1 MKSISLGYALTNMFS
16 CLNMSFCISEDVP
29 EDAKSELLARA
40 ITAAAQLEIVS
51 MLEQL
56 VVKDPT
62 SIQTAIK
69 EAKKLKRHKSIAFLK
84 LVAAVIAGDNNLVSA
99 LYGESKDSSISQEVI
114 AAVQKTPTKIPLKLA
129 KEYSK
134 YYVYRELLLHTGVRK
149 DHDLEINWDRF
160 GLENISDLY
169 VLHKISS
176 VVTLSLAHNK
186 ITRIEENFGELQK
199 VCPIYAYM

>member
-1 MKSISLGYALTNMFS
+1 MYLLGYALMNMLS
-16 CLNMSFCISEDVP
+16 SLNTSFCISEDVP
-29 EDAKSELLARA
+29 EDAKSELIARA
-40 ITAAAQLEIVS
+40 IVAAAQLEIIS

-62 SIQTAIK
+62 NVQAAIK
-69 EAKKLKRHKSIAFLK
+69 EAKKLKKYKSIAFLK
-84 LVAAVIAGDNNLVSA
+84 LVSAVTTGDNNLVSA
-99 LYGESKDSSISQEVI
+99 LYGENKDSSISQEVI
-114 AAVQKTPTKIPLKLA
+114 AAVQKIPTKIPLQLA
-129 KEYSK
+129 KEHSK

-149 DHDLEINWDRF
+149 ERDLEINWDRF

-169 VLHKISS
+169 ILQKISS

-199 VCPIYAYM
+199 VCPIYACM